1 MELSSLLNHAG
12 QRRDGKYARQLI
24 FHAALSP
31 NKAAA
36 EPGDQIE
43 AFLAA
48 HPRAQCPQTAAASF
62 ILGAAGSCKQRGPG
76 PPGRATQ
83 EPFRLISL
91 AQHRS
96 AHSSWRACS
105 ARDHHQASL
114 HLPAATGLGQSF
126 KMHLG
131 PLGAANSGDPD
142 PPAGPLRSLSGSSA
156 SPSTGGAEHKASRSL
171 RTASWR
177 ACSARDH
184 HQASLHL
191 PAATGLPR
199 KAGLAANA
207 YLKSAALLVRKRSQ
221 RSDGAVMHIG
231 ATYCLP
237 SPNIKASRRT
247 LRGLQVGIAQSHANA
262 SLVRKRSQ
270 RSHGAAVLIR

>member
-24 FHAALSP
+24 FHAALSLS
-31 NKAAA
+31 KAAA

-43 AFLAA
+43 ASLAS
-48 HPRAQCPQTAAASF
+48 HLRAQCPQTAAGASF

-114 HLPAATGLGQSF
+114 HLPAATGL
-126 KMHLG
+126 
-131 PLGAANSGDPD
+131 
-142 PPAGPLRSLSGSSA
+142 
-156 SPSTGGAEHKASRSL
+156 
-171 RTASWR
+171 
-177 ACSARDH
+177 
-184 HQASLHL
+184 
-191 PAATGLPR
+191 PR

-231 ATYCLP
+231 ATYCFP

-247 LRGLQVGIAQSHANA
+247 LRGLQVGIA
-262 SLVRKRSQ
+262 RKRSAATAQ
-270 RSHGAAVLIR
+270 RCLYVKSTAS

>member
-1 MELSSLLNHAG
+1 MLNHAG

-43 AFLAA
+43 ASLAS
-48 HPRAQCPQTAAASF
+48 HSRAQCPQTAAGASF

-114 HLPAATGLGQSF
+114 HLPAATGLPG
-126 KMHLG
+126 
-131 PLGAANSGDPD
+131 
-142 PPAGPLRSLSGSSA
+142 
-156 SPSTGGAEHKASRSL
+156 
-171 RTASWR
+171 
-177 ACSARDH
+177 
-184 HQASLHL
+184 
-191 PAATGLPR
+191 

-207 YLKSAALLVRKRSQ
+207 YFKSAALLVRKRSQ
-221 RSDGAVMHIG
+221 RSDGEVVPIG
-231 ATYCLP
+231 ATYCHL

-247 LRGLQVGIAQSHANA
+247 LRVLQVGIAQSHVNA
-262 SLVRKRSQ
+262 AQPRRS
-270 RSHGAAVLIR
+270 GAYTLNLLPPEP

>member
-43 AFLAA
+43 ASLAS
-48 HPRAQCPQTAAASF
+48 HLRAQCPQTAAGASF

-114 HLPAATGLGQSF
+114 HLPAATGL
-126 KMHLG
+126 
-131 PLGAANSGDPD
+131 
-142 PPAGPLRSLSGSSA
+142 
-156 SPSTGGAEHKASRSL
+156 
-171 RTASWR
+171 
-177 ACSARDH
+177 
-184 HQASLHL
+184 
-191 PAATGLPR
+191 PR

-231 ATYCLP
+231 ATYCFP

-262 SLVRKRSQ
+262 AQPRRS
-270 RSHGAAVLIR
+270 GAYTLNLLPPEP

>member
-1 MELSSLLNHAG
+1 MLNHAG

-43 AFLAA
+43 ASLAS
-48 HPRAQCPQTAAASF
+48 HSRAQCPQTAAGASF
-62 ILGAAGSCKQRGPG
+62 ILEAAGSCKQRGPG

-114 HLPAATGLGQSF
+114 HLPAATGL
-126 KMHLG
+126 
-131 PLGAANSGDPD
+131 
-142 PPAGPLRSLSGSSA
+142 
-156 SPSTGGAEHKASRSL
+156 
-171 RTASWR
+171 
-177 ACSARDH
+177 
-184 HQASLHL
+184 
-191 PAATGLPR
+191 PR

-207 YLKSAALLVRKRSQ
+207 YFKSAALLVRKRSQ
-221 RSDGAVMHIG
+221 RSDGEVVPIG
-231 ATYCLP
+231 ATYCHL

-247 LRGLQVGIAQSHANA
+247 LRVLQVGIAQSHVNA
-262 SLVRKRSQ
+262 AQPRRS
-270 RSHGAAVLIR
+270 GAYTLNLLPPEP

>member
-1 MELSSLLNHAG
+1 MLNHAG

-43 AFLAA
+43 ASLAS
-48 HPRAQCPQTAAASF
+48 HLRAQCPQTAAGASF

-114 HLPAATGLGQSF
+114 HLPAATGL
-126 KMHLG
+126 
-131 PLGAANSGDPD
+131 
-142 PPAGPLRSLSGSSA
+142 
-156 SPSTGGAEHKASRSL
+156 
-171 RTASWR
+171 
-177 ACSARDH
+177 
-184 HQASLHL
+184 
-191 PAATGLPR
+191 PR
-199 KAGLAANA
+199 KAGLAANVLQECCIACSQALTAQPRRSGA
-207 YLKSAALLVRKRSQ
+207 YMFKIYVETHFARAAYGQCRIARKPSAPMVQ
-221 RSDGAVMHIG
+221 W
-231 ATYCLP
+231 CL
-237 SPNIKASRRT
+237 
-247 LRGLQVGIAQSHANA
+247 
-262 SLVRKRSQ
+262 
-270 RSHGAAVLIR
+270 